1 VSPTP
6 SPAPAL
12 EPKRRLRDRVLGC
25 FGRSLT
31 IAWAYLMI
39 ASGLALDALPLVSD
53 ILNAPEIQAVVTGAA
68 GPYASH
74 WLKAIGLITALA
86 RIRSLRK
93 GA

>member
-1 VSPTP
+1 MP
-6 SPAPAL
+6 SSAPAPQPK
-12 EPKRRLRDRVLGC
+12 PKRRLRDRVLGC

-31 IAWAYLMI
+31 IAWAYFMI
-39 ASGLALDALPLVSD
+39 ACGLALDALPLASD
-53 ILNAPEIQAVVTGAA
+53 ILNAPEIQSVVTGFG